1 MRVRMSERIGLNRV
15 HFPVTAL
22 GPGRRIGIWLQGC
35 SIRCPGCMS
44 LDTWSPAQ
52 TKIAVADVL
61 DRILAWLPD
70 ADGITI
76 SGGEPF
82 DQPHALLALLS
93 GLRTA
98 QCGSILVYSGYPLRT
113 LTERHPAVL
122 ALIDVLI
129 SEPFDAA
136 CDEPVLLR
144 GSSNQKVTC
153 LTGRGI
159 EMWQA
164 AVSGG
169 EVAPA
174 IDVVVGDDGE
184 LWLAGIPRPGDLDR
198 LSRALARNGMSGT
211 TSAGRLG
218 GTS

>member
-1 MRVRMSERIGLNRV
+1 MSELVGLNRL
-15 HFPVTAL
+15 HFPVTSL

-44 LDTWSPAQ
+44 LDTWAPAQ
-52 TKIAVADVL
+52 SKVAVAEVL
-61 DRILAWLPD
+61 DRISAWRSD
-70 ADGITI
+70 ADGVTI

-82 DQPHALLALLS
+82 DQPQSLLALLA

-113 LTERHPAVL
+113 LVERHLAVL
-122 ALIDVLI
+122 ASIDVLI
-129 SEPFDAA
+129 SEPFEAT
-136 CDEPVLLR
+136 CSEPALLR
-144 GSSNQKVTC
+144 GSSNQLVTC
-153 LTGRGI
+153 LTDEGADLWR
-159 EMWQA
+159 A
-164 AVSGG
+164 AVSSG
-169 EVAPA
+169 ERAPA
-174 IDVVVGDDGE
+174 IDIVVGEEGE

-198 LSRALARNGMSGT
+198 LSRALASNGVSGK

>member
-1 MRVRMSERIGLNRV
+1 MNERIGLNRV

-22 GPGRRIGIWLQGC
+22 GPGRRVGIWLQGC

-44 LDTWSPAQ
+44 LDTWAPAE
-52 TKIAVADVL
+52 TRIAVAEVL
-61 DRILAWLPD
+61 DRISAWLPD
-70 ADGITI
+70 ADGVTV

-82 DQPHALLALLS
+82 DQPQALLALLA

-98 QCGSILVYSGYPLRT
+98 QCGSILVYSGYPLGA
-113 LTERHPAVL
+113 LTERHPEVL

-144 GSSNQKVTC
+144 GSSNQRVTC
-153 LTGRGI
+153 LTVRGVEI
-159 EMWQA
+159 WQA
-164 AVSGG
+164 ALAAGG
-169 EVAPA
+169 AAPA
-174 IDVVVGDDGE
+174 IDIVVGADGE

-198 LSRALARNGMSGT
+198 LSRALGGRGMSGK

>member
-1 MRVRMSERIGLNRV
+1 MSEHIGLNRV

-44 LDTWSPAQ
+44 LDTWAPAE
-52 TKIAVADVL
+52 TKIAVAEVL
-61 DRILAWLPD
+61 DRITAWLPV
-70 ADGITI
+70 ADGVTI

-82 DQPHALLALLS
+82 DQPQALLALLA

-98 QCGSILVYSGYPLRT
+98 QCGSILVYSGYSLRT

-122 ALIDVLI
+122 AQIDVLI
-129 SEPFDAA
+129 SEPFDEA
-136 CDEPVLLR
+136 CDEPALLR
-144 GSSNQKVTC
+144 GSSNQRVTC
-153 LTGRGI
+153 LTGRGV

-164 AVSGG
+164 AVASGDQ
-169 EVAPA
+169 APA
-174 IDVVVGDDGE
+174 IDIVAGDDGE
-184 LWLAGIPRPGDLDR
+184 LWLAGIPRPGDLIR
-198 LSRALARNGMSGT
+198 LSRALGCRGLSGK

>member
-1 MRVRMSERIGLNRV
+1 MSERIGLNRV

-44 LDTWSPAQ
+44 LDTWAPAKK
-52 TKIAVADVL
+52 TERIADVL
-61 DRILAWLPD
+61 ARMSIWLPD
-70 ADGITI
+70 ADGVTI

-82 DQPHALLALLS
+82 DQPHALHALLS

-98 QCGSILVYSGYPLRT
+98 QNGSILVYSGYSLST
-113 LTERHPAVL
+113 LTERHPATL

-136 CDEPVLLR
+136 CDEPALLR
-144 GSSNQKVTC
+144 GSSNQRVTC
-153 LTGRGI
+153 LTERGA
-159 EMWQA
+159 ETWRAAMAAGKQA
-164 AVSGG
+164 QAIDLVSG
-169 EVAPA
+169 E
-174 IDVVVGDDGE
+174 DGE
-184 LWLAGIPRPGDLDR
+184 LWLVGIPRPGDLDR
-198 LSRALARNGMSGT
+198 ISRALARVGMSGK
-211 TSAGRLG
+211 TSAGRFG